1 MYSENGVMVDLD
13 DVAKLVSEADV
24 FTVGFANFAERLIV
38 DTRSDMNETPM
49 VQVVE
54 PASGPRDRL
63 AWLQRRRP
71 SLGAPRAFTFMAWPH
86 SPSFMRDTGI
96 WDRIRQ
102 QVNADTDL
110 NIDSQCEQ
118 AIRAAAEP
126 RPAGNAGRAA
136 WRPLP
141 DAVAARRRQQTFAL
155 GPDPICNQTSTP
167 HSG

>member
-24 FTVGFANFAERLIV
+24 FTVGFANFPERLIV

-71 SLGAPRAFTFMAWPH
+71 SLGAPHAFSFMAWPH

-102 QVNADTDL
+102 QVKADTDL
-110 NIDSQCEQ
+110 NIDSQCDQ
-118 AIRAAAEP
+118 AIRQLQNLDLQATLAVLRGDRCLTLWP
-126 RPAGNAGRAA
+126 REDDSR
-136 WRPLP
+136 
-141 DAVAARRRQQTFAL
+141 
-155 GPDPICNQTSTP
+155 
-167 HSG
+167 HSH

>member
-13 DVAKLVSEADV
+13 DVTKLVREADV
-24 FTVGFANFAERLIV
+24 FTVGFANFPERLIV
-38 DTRSDMNETPM
+38 DTRSDMKETPM

-96 WDRIRQ
+96 WDRIRE

-118 AIRAAAEP
+118 AIRQLQNLDLQATLAVLRGDRCLTLWP
-126 RPAGNAGRAA
+126 REDDNR
-136 WRPLP
+136 
-141 DAVAARRRQQTFAL
+141 
-155 GPDPICNQTSTP
+155 
-167 HSG
+167 HSH

>member
-13 DVAKLVSEADV
+13 DLAKLVSEADV
-24 FTVGFANFAERLIV
+24 FTVGFANFPERLIV

-96 WDRIRQ
+96 WDRIRE

-118 AIRAAAEP
+118 AIRQLQNLDLQATLAVLRGDRCLTLWP
-126 RPAGNAGRAA
+126 REDDSR
-136 WRPLP
+136 
-141 DAVAARRRQQTFAL
+141 
-155 GPDPICNQTSTP
+155 
-167 HSG
+167 HSH

>member
-13 DVAKLVSEADV
+13 DIAKLVSEADV

-38 DTRSDMNETPM
+38 DTRSNMNEAPL

-96 WDRIRQ
+96 WDRIRK

-118 AIRAAAEP
+118 AMRQLQNLDLQATLAVLRGDRCLTLWP
-126 RPAGNAGRAA
+126 REDDGR
-136 WRPLP
+136 
-141 DAVAARRRQQTFAL
+141 
-155 GPDPICNQTSTP
+155 
-167 HSG
+167 HSH

>member
-1 MYSENGVMVDLD
+1 MVDLD

-24 FTVGFANFAERLIV
+24 FTVGFANFPERLIV

-86 SPSFMRDTGI
+86 SP
-96 WDRIRQ
+96 
-102 QVNADTDL
+102 VVH
-110 NIDSQCEQ
+110 
-118 AIRAAAEP
+118 AAT
-126 RPAGNAGRAA
+126 PASGTASASR
-136 WRPLP
+136 
-141 DAVAARRRQQTFAL
+141 
-155 GPDPICNQTSTP
+155 STP
-167 HSG
+167 TPT